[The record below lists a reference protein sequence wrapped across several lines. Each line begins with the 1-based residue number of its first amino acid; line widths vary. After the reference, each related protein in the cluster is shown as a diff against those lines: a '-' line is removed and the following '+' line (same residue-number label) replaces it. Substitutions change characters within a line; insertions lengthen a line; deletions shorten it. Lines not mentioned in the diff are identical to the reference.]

1 MSNIKLTK
9 TVADA
14 ASARQKDN
22 NNLGDGL
29 TPPEADIPRPNQV
42 HRPAS
47 PSPARTL
54 LASSLLLRLAVTW
67 RVLLVGLWSATR
79 STVSKPED

>member
-29 TPPEADIPRPNQV
+29 TPPEAVSLAPIKSIGP
-42 HRPAS
+42 HRLHQLERSWQA
-47 PSPARTL
+47 L
-54 LASSLLLRLAVTW
+54 YCCGSL
-67 RVLLVGLWSATR
+67 
-79 STVSKPED
+79 